1 MTNSHSRPHPRSR
14 FSETPAGEKTEP
26 RREPLRQPDI
36 GETPEPPEI
45 LRRGRRRRRVER
57 FERGPEIIAGTRRK
71 IPPYVLVSEEGLDL
85 VEAEADALLR
95 DIGVEFRG
103 DEDALRLWREAGAA
117 VAGERVRF
125 EPGMCREIIAASAPK
140 TFVQH
145 ARNPARSVNLGGNCL
160 VFAPAYGMPFVRD
173 LDNGRR
179 YGTLLD
185 FENIIKLAYR
195 SPWLHHS
202 GGTVCEPVDLPVNKR
217 HLDMVYAHL
226 RWSDKPFMGS
236 VTAPERA
243 EDSIDMA
250 RLAFGPNYV
259 DEHCVIMGNINMNSP
274 LVYDRAMSGAL
285 RAYARA
291 NQCPVVVPFVLGGA
305 TAPVTMAAAVAQA
318 YAEVL
323 VGCALGQL
331 ERPGSP
337 AIFGNFVTSV
347 DLRTGSPTFGTPEP
361 ALGSFMAA
369 QLARRV
375 GLPIRCS
382 GGFTSSKI
390 PDAQAMQETVNSLNT
405 ALLCGANFVLHAAGW
420 LEGALTMSYE
430 KLMLDADY
438 LGALHV
444 MARGLPLDR
453 NAFARD
459 AFAEVGPG
467 NHFFGCGHTL
477 ANYETAFYESALS
490 DTQSFENWR
499 DAGGEDAVTRANAKW
514 KAELAAYEPPPFDP
528 GIDESLQAFMAR
540 KKESMP
546 DIWH

>member
-1 MTNSHSRPHPRSR
+1 MSNPQKKTN
-14 FSETPAGEKTEP
+14 K
-26 RREPLRQPDI
+26 PLRQ
-36 GETPEPPEI
+36 G
-45 LRRGRRRRRVER
+45 RQSRQRARRRQT
-57 FERGPEIIAGTRRK
+57 PQIIAGVRRE
-71 IPPYVLVSEEGLDL
+71 IPPYVLVEEEGLEL
-85 VEAEADALLR
+85 VEDAAEEILQE
-95 DIGVEFRG
+95 IGIEFRG
-103 DEDALRLWREAGAA
+103 DREALDLWRGAGAD
-117 VAGERVRF
+117 VRGERVRL
-125 EPGMCREIIAASAPK
+125 ERGMARGIIGATAPK
-140 TFVQH
+140 TFTQH
-145 ARNPARSVNLGGNCL
+145 ARNPARSLVIGENNV

-173 LDNGRR
+173 LEGGRR
-179 YGTLLD
+179 YGSIRD
-185 FENIIKLAYR
+185 FENIVKLAYQ

-226 RWSDKPFMGS
+226 RWSDMPFMGS

-243 EDSIDMA
+243 ADSIDMA
-250 RLAFGPNYV
+250 RIVFGHDFV
-259 DEHCVIMGNINMNSP
+259 DGNCVIMGNINMNSP
-274 LVYDRAMSGAL
+274 LVYDQAMSGSL

-361 ALGSFMAA
+361 VLGSYLAG
-369 QLARRV
+369 QLARRI

-405 ALLCGANFVLHAAGW
+405 AVLCGANFVLHAAGW
-420 LEGALTMSYE
+420 LEGALTVSYE
-430 KLMLDADY
+430 KLVLDADY

-444 MARGLPLDR
+444 FLKGLALDQ
-453 NAFARD
+453 NAFAKE
-459 AFAEVGPG
+459 AFREVGCG
-467 NHFFGCGHTL
+467 NHFFGCQHTL
-477 ANYETAFYESALS
+477 ANYETAFYESELS

-499 DAGGEDAVTRANAKW
+499 DGGETDSVVRANAKW
-514 KAELAAYEPPPFDP
+514 KQMLKDYEAPSLDP
-528 GIDESLQAFMAR
+528 GANDGLQDFMAR
-540 KKESMP
+540 KKESVP